1 MFNKKKN
8 AHYIIRL
15 KFIYK
20 ECVVMRFLRGITAG
34 AVIGAVAGMLIMP
47 QLSWN
52 TRRKFG
58 RSGRMIRNTAED
70 LMGSMRSWS
79 K

>member
-1 MFNKKKN
+1 
-8 AHYIIRL
+8 
-15 KFIYK
+15 
-20 ECVVMRFLRGITAG
+20 MRFLRGMTTG

-58 RSGRMIRNTAED
+58 RSGRMIRSTAED
-70 LMGSMRSWS
+70 LVDSMRSWN